1 LLRTRSAS
9 PALDAAL
16 LLGDILH
23 AGRTELLVKSG
34 DPLPAGAEARY
45 QLSLE
50 KRLSGQS
57 VAYIR
62 GRKEFR
68 GLDFIVTPAVLVP
81 RPDTE
86 TLVEAALETLARIAP
101 LPGPLVLDLCTGSG
115 AVAVA
120 LKHERPDLRVYA
132 ADISAPALEI
142 ARLNAAKLL
151 PPAVAAADAVAIA
164 GAVAKDDPALTFIEF
179 IESDLFENI
188 PRPPPGFTL
197 ITANPPYVPR
207 GLIDT
212 LAPEVR
218 REPRLALDGGETG
231 LDLIRRI
238 IDGAPSFLR
247 PGGALL
253 LEADPSQFSAIDA
266 ILRSRGYGTIQRYH
280 DLSGRPRVAAG
291 SYPGGAGPAGEAPA

>member
-1 LLRTRSAS
+1 LLRTCSAT

-16 LLGDILH
+16 LLGDLLQTGR
-23 AGRTELLVKSG
+23 AGLLLKTG
-34 DPLPAGAEARY
+34 EPLPDGVEARY

-50 KRLSGQS
+50 KRLSGLC

-68 GLDFIVTPAVLVP
+68 GLDFAVTPAVLVP

-86 TLVEAALETLARIAP
+86 TLVEAALETLDRLAP

-132 ADISAPALEI
+132 SDISAPALEA
-142 ARLNAAKLL
+142 ARLNAATLL
-151 PPAVAAADAVAIA
+151 PSAHAVAHAVAE
-164 GAVAKDDPALTFIEF
+164 AVEGNAPDPVITF
-179 IESDLFENI
+179 IESDLFERI
-188 PRPPPGFTL
+188 PQPAPGFTL
-197 ITANPPYVPR
+197 ITANPPYIPR

-238 IDGAPSFLR
+238 IDGARPFLR

-253 LEADPSQFSAIDA
+253 LEASPAQFPAIA
-266 ILRSRGYGTIQRYH
+266 AMFRSRGYDTIRSYD

-291 SYPGGAGPAGEAPA
+291 SYSGGAGPAGGAPV

>member
-68 GLDFIVTPAVLVP
+68 GLDFTVTPAVLVP

-132 ADISAPALEI
+132 SDISAPALEV
-142 ARLNAAKLL
+142 AQMNAAALL
-151 PPAVAAADAVAIA
+151 PPAVAAADAVA
-164 GAVAKDDPALTFIEF
+164 KDAPAITF

-188 PRPPPGFTL
+188 PRPSPGFTL

-238 IDGAPSFLR
+238 IDGAPAFLR

-253 LEADPSQFSAIDA
+253 MEADPSQFSAIDA